1 MDGHPNYLVMMT
13 IVNADGFEGAI
24 ALSPANNKYYYSL
37 RDRGTFVGSMDDDL
51 DDCQPLKIDNPA
63 PKIVL
68 GTALSPFAGQISE
81 ALKTE
86 MNTSEPVIDL
96 KTAYSAEIPVPPING
111 LLTGEVSGSIL
122 ASAQFID
129 TAALAWMAS
138 EMGYQLTTYNWSHVT
153 SQANCAHNRHSEI
166 IGLLTVTLHPK
177 IVVIKT

>member
-1 MDGHPNYLVMMT
+1 
-13 IVNADGFEGAI
+13 
-24 ALSPANNKYYYSL
+24 
-37 RDRGTFVGSMDDDL
+37 MDDDL

-138 EMGYQLTTYNWSHVT
+138 EMGYQLTTYDGSPVT
-153 SQANCAHNRHSEI
+153 SPANCDNYRQSEI
-166 IGLLTVTLHPK
+166 IVSATEALQQTL
-177 IVVIKT
+177 IEIMTSIKQ